1 MRELFLF
8 WPTVSGELVGVYYGL
23 YFGENSCDGG
33 LAGGENS
40 IFCADGGGERG
51 GAGERGGGAGARGMM
66 AAAG

>member
-1 MRELFLF
+1 MIIWRYFLRKYCF
-8 WPTVSGELVGVYYGL
+8 
-23 YFGENSCDGG
+23 GG

-51 GAGERGGGAGARGMM
+51 GAGDRGGGAGARGMM